1 MNACILLF
9 VYLKKDNFENTTI
22 LCY

>member
-1 MNACILLF
+1 MNGYILLF